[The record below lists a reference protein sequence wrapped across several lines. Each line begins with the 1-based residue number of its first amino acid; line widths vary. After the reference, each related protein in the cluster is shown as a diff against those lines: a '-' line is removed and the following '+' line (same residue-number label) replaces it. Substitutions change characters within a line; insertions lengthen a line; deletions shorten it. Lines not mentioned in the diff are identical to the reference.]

1 MEDIILEAKNVHKSF
16 EAAVLLGIDLK
27 VKKGESVAIM
37 GASGE
42 GKTTLLHILGTLE
55 RASKG
60 SVFINEEI
68 LRGKKNSKGL
78 FNKNDFFRNNFLRS
92 NFFGFI
98 FQSNNLLNDMS
109 LFENVSMPARISRKN
124 REKFQKR
131 VEGLIEEVSLLDKKN
146 EIVKYLSGGEKKRVA
161 IARAFCNDPEII
173 LADEPTGN
181 LDRKNSKV
189 IHSLLMK
196 FVKDKNKTLIVA
208 THDEELANL
217 CEKKFILKDG
227 ILHKG

>member
-1 MEDIILEAKNVHKSF
+1 MEEVILEAKNVHKKF
-16 EAAVLLGIDLK
+16 EADVLLGVDLK
-27 VKKGESVAIM
+27 VRKGESIAIM

-60 SVFINEEI
+60 EVFINEV
-68 LRGKKNSKGL
+68 LKSGKNSKRV
-78 FNKNDFFRNNFLRS
+78 FNKDFLKK

-98 FQSNNLLNDMS
+98 FQSDNLLNDIS
-109 LFENVSMPARISRKN
+109 VFENIAMPARISRKN
-124 REKFQKR
+124 KREFQKR
-131 VEGLIEEVSLLDKKN
+131 VEDLMKEVALLDKKN

-189 IHSLLMK
+189 IHTLLMK

-208 THDEELANL
+208 THDDELANL

-227 ILHKG
+227 ILKKG

>member
-16 EAAVLLGIDLK
+16 EMAVLKGIDLE

-42 GKTTLLHILGTLE
+42 GKTTLLHIFGTLE
-55 RASKG
+55 KASKG
-60 SVFINEEI
+60 SVFINEGI
-68 LRGKKNSKGL
+68 LRGKRSFKGL
-78 FNKNDFFRNNFLRS
+78 FNKNDFLRN

-98 FQSNNLLNDMS
+98 FQSDNLLNDMS

-124 REKFQKR
+124 KEKFQKR

-181 LDRKNSKV
+181 LDRKNSKI

-227 ILHKG
+227 VLRKN

>member
-16 EAAVLLGIDLK
+16 EMAVLTGIDLR
-27 VKKGESVAIM
+27 VRKGESVAIM

-42 GKTTLLHILGTLE
+42 GKTTLLHIFGTLE
-55 RASKG
+55 KASKG
-60 SVFINEEI
+60 SVFINEGI
-68 LRGKKNSKGL
+68 LKGKRNSKGL
-78 FNKNDFFRNNFLRS
+78 FNKNDFFRNNFLRN

-98 FQSNNLLNDMS
+98 FQSDNLLNDMS

-124 REKFQKR
+124 KEKFQKR

-181 LDRKNSKV
+181 LDRKNSKI

-227 ILHKG
+227 VLRKN

>member
-16 EAAVLLGIDLK
+16 EMAVLKGIDLE

-55 RASKG
+55 KASKG

-68 LRGKKNSKGL
+68 LRDKRSSKGL
-78 FNKNDFFRNNFLRS
+78 FNKNDFLRSNFLRS

-98 FQSNNLLNDMS
+98 FQSDNLLNDMS

-124 REKFQKR
+124 KEKFQKR

-181 LDRKNSKV
+181 LDRKNSKI

-227 ILHKG
+227 VLRKN